1 MECYVCPVLCLSLFM
16 LCKSMPAQLVNYMMI
31 KNNRT
36 NLEVKFPTIW
46 TDEKAEVGRVREE
59 KRRRRRLEKRKS
71 QKKEDAGARKG
82 RKAAKHYTSPSGM
95 LRILRVHHG
104 VIGSVLKPCKLNPC
118 FYYVPYSP
126 LRSLS
131 IFNGRGLSRRW
142 MHENIC
148 RWIFRKINQTRVIW
162 GQVYLYEAKTWD

>member
-1 MECYVCPVLCLSLFM
+1 MKKQRWEGS
-16 LCKSMPAQLVNYMMI
+16 
-31 KNNRT
+31 
-36 NLEVKFPTIW
+36 
-46 TDEKAEVGRVREE
+46 E
-59 KRRRRRLEKRKS
+59 KRSEEEEEDKRKS

-82 RKAAKHYTSPSGM
+82 RKAAKHYTSPSDM
-95 LRILRVHHG
+95 LRILRVHRG

-118 FYYVPYSP
+118 FDYVQYSP

-131 IFNGRGLSRRW
+131 IFNGRVLSRRW

-162 GQVYLYEAKTWD
+162 GQVYLYEAKTWDYCSRTAFANEFGVLIKEFFPCRFKHENIWRWIFGNTVNLNTKT